1 MIGLTR
7 GRDATWGRANGAAE
21 GEGLSAAEPGHK
33 GRVAFGAEAGW
44 RVLSIRHRRAKQE
57 AAPRTRMNGTAI
69 SSPSTRNNTDKL
81 HDLGGNSEK

>member
-44 RVLSIRHRRAKQE
+44 RVLSELTPASETGGRTPNPNERNGDIQSLHTQQHR
-57 AAPRTRMNGTAI
+57 
-69 SSPSTRNNTDKL
+69 
-81 HDLGGNSEK
+81 